1 MPKFK
6 LIAEHTDAYGQPTDH
21 KVTSEFTTD
30 FLPDVLENI
39 QLFLRGVG
47 FVSDGDLEFVGAEI
61 ETHQEPHS
69 EYYYDYTR
77 NQPL

>member
-6 LIAEHTDAYGQPTDH
+6 LIAEHTDAYGNPIEN
-21 KVTSEFTTD
+21 KITSEFTAD

-47 FVSDGDLEFVGAEI
+47 FVTEGDLEFVGTEAAPQ
-61 ETHQEPHS
+61 QEQHS

-77 NQPL
+77 NKPL

>member
-30 FLPDVLENI
+30 FLPEVLENI
-39 QLFLRGVG
+39 ELFLRGVG
-47 FVSDGDLEFVGAEI
+47 FVSDGILDFVGEPD
-61 ETHQEPHS
+61 EPQEQHS
-69 EYYYDYTR
+69 DYYYDFNR
-77 NQPL
+77 NQPLP